1 MTLTDDAG
9 RSSGSGRAILFLIV
23 EGLAS
28 LGSAMAIY
36 ALEIWIYLSTGSYSL
51 FAFVALLGAL
61 PGVLI
66 SPLVG
71 PLLDRLPRG
80 AILLA
85 CSVSAIA
92 VSLLCTWALS
102 GGDFNVR
109 VAAALVVGLATI
121 QTIRWPTLLSTVSA
135 LAAPRD
141 IARITAYEESVEA
154 AIFILAPLIGVW
166 VLHRFGI
173 SAVASAIALTYACSV
188 AGTLVLKL
196 PILMGRA
203 QILAVFRN
211 YAGNFRGEVGFG
223 FRWIR
228 QRRHMLRLL
237 VFVCILN
244 FGTHIYVTMQ
254 SPLGLTLFDAGQMAM
269 VSSAGGLGLAFGGLF
284 VALIGGVHPPLR
296 AIHLGTLGIIAGIAT
311 YGLSSLFWQCALGAF
326 LFAFFHPMVNSAM
339 QLIWRTEAPVEH
351 QGAIFAVRRMFTSA
365 LGPLGIAASIPMS
378 EHIVGPAA
386 RTASEW
392 LPLELIWPNAAT
404 MPLGATLAVIAV
416 AMVWVAVH
424 FRRNAFLEP
433 APQPGWPSSPLSPS

>member
-1 MTLTDDAG
+1 MHTDDAG

-23 EGLAS
+23 EGVAS
-28 LGSAMAIY
+28 LGGAMAIY

-51 FAFVALLGAL
+51 FATVALLGAL

-80 AILLA
+80 GILLSCA
-85 CSVSAIA
+85 LSAIA
-92 VSLLCTWALS
+92 LSLLCTWALS
-102 GGDFNVR
+102 EGGFDVG

-121 QTIRWPTLLSTVSA
+121 QTIRWPTLLSTVST
-135 LAAPRD
+135 LAAPGD
-141 IARITAYEESVEA
+141 IARVTAYEESVEA

-173 SAVASAIALTYACSV
+173 QTAAGVIAIAYACS
-188 AGTLVLKL
+188 ALGTLALRL
-196 PILMGRA
+196 PLSIGPAKAIGILRH
-203 QILAVFRN
+203 
-211 YAGNFRGEVGFG
+211 YADNFREEVGFG

-237 VFVCILN
+237 AYVCILN

-254 SPLGLTLFDAGQMAM
+254 SPLGLTLFDAGRVAM
-269 VSSAGGLGLAFGGLF
+269 VSSAGGVGLALGGLL
-284 VALIGGVHPPLR
+284 VALKGGVHPPLR
-296 AIHLGTLGIIAGIAT
+296 AIHLGTLGIISGIAI
-311 YGLSSLFWQCALGAF
+311 YGLSSLFWQCVLGAF

-339 QLIWRTEAPVEH
+339 QLIWRTETPIEH

-365 LGPLGIAASIPMS
+365 LGPLGIAASIPLS

-386 RTASEW
+386 RAAGEW
-392 LPLELIWPNAAT
+392 IPLAPVWPNAAT
-404 MPLGATLAVIAV
+404 MPLGATLVVVASTMAAV
-416 AMVWVAVH
+416 ALY

-433 APQPGWPSSPLSPS
+433 VPQPDGPPSSSSPP